1 MANRL
6 GRHGGRE
13 RGELTREVAED
24 HQIGS
29 CYGFRGVNLVLWLEV
44 LMIETEKGVDFDDG
58 GGSDGA
64 CWWMGLKN

>member
-1 MANRL
+1 MVNRL

-29 CYGFRGVNLVLWLEV
+29 CYGFRGVNLVVWLEM
-44 LMIETEKGVDFDDG
+44 LMVETEKGVDFR
-58 GGSDGA
+58 
-64 CWWMGLKN
+64 